1 MDKERA
7 QEIAVNLVFC
17 LFQYFPFG
25 GLQRDFKHIA
35 QACQSRGHVISVYT
49 TAWEGDLPSDFR
61 VSLIPV
67 RGVTNHQRIWNYS
80 KDVNNLLSRQPGDFV
95 VGFNKMHGLDVY
107 YAADP
112 CYQAKVTE
120 EKGPLYRLGPR
131 YRTYLAL
138 EKAVFETSSK
148 THVLLISER
157 ERTRYVTYY
166 RTPEERLHSLPP
178 GISRDRALKGDSSA
192 VRREVRQKYGVKS
205 DEFFLLMVGSS
216 FKTKGLDRS
225 LLAMAALPENVRER
239 TKLFVIGEG
248 KTGPFENLAKR
259 LKVAGKL
266 QFLGGRDDVP
276 QFMIGADLLLHP
288 AYTENTGTV
297 LIEAMSAGLPVLAT
311 DVCGYASHVSAA
323 ESGLL
328 ISSPYLQKT
337 FDNLLREMLFSSR
350 REIWKRNGIEY
361 FKRNDFFS
369 MPEKAAVLI
378 ESIAINR

>member
-1 MDKERA
+1 
-7 QEIAVNLVFC
+7 
-17 LFQYFPFG
+17 
-25 GLQRDFKHIA
+25 
-35 QACQSRGHVISVYT
+35 
-49 TAWEGDLPSDFR
+49 
-61 VSLIPV
+61 
-67 RGVTNHQRIWNYS
+67 
-80 KDVNNLLSRQPGDFV
+80 
-95 VGFNKMHGLDVY
+95 
-107 YAADP
+107 
-112 CYQAKVTE
+112 
-120 EKGPLYRLGPR
+120 
-131 YRTYLAL
+131 
-138 EKAVFETSSK
+138 
-148 THVLLISER
+148 
-157 ERTRYVTYY
+157 
-166 RTPEERLHSLPP
+166 
-178 GISRDRALKGDSSA
+178 
-192 VRREVRQKYGVKS
+192 VRQRYGVKS

-225 LLAMAALPENVRER
+225 LMAMAALPENVRER

-248 KTGPFENLAKR
+248 KPGPFENLAKR

-276 QFMIGADLLLHP
+276 QFMIAADLLLHP

-311 DVCGYASHVSAA
+311 DVCGYASHISAA

-328 ISSPYLQKT
+328 ISSPYLQQT

-361 FKRNDFFS
+361 FKKNDFFS